1 LNLEPASEAPWHL
14 LWTRSHCESLVTDQ
28 LAAGGFHPFLPTQEI
43 WSRRR
48 GIRHR
53 IRVPL
58 FPGYVFLN
66 DALSKEAHVSV
77 RKARGVVG
85 VLGEG
90 WEHPAVVPHEEVD
103 AIRKVVES
111 EVPAFSHPFLHEGTR
126 VRIVAG
132 PLRNVEGI
140 LLKSR
145 PERGLVV
152 VSVGL
157 LQRSVAV
164 EVDCTLVEPV

>member
-1 LNLEPASEAPWHL
+1 LSLAADNTPWHL
-14 LWTRSHCESLVTDQ
+14 LWTRSHCEALVRDQ
-28 LAAGGFHPFLPTQEI
+28 LTAGGFHPFVATQEI

-48 GIRHR
+48 GVRHR

-66 DALSKEAHVSV
+66 DALDKEAHVSV
-77 RKARGVVG
+77 RKARGVVS
-85 VLGEG
+85 VLGDG
-90 WEHPAVVPHEEVD
+90 WDHPAVVPHEEVE
-103 AIRKVVES
+103 AIRRLVSAEI
-111 EVPAFSHPFLHEGTR
+111 PAMSHPFLREGSR

-132 PLRNVEGI
+132 PLTDVEGI

-145 PERGLVV
+145 PDRGLVV
-152 VSVGL
+152 LSVGL

-164 EVDCTLVEPV
+164 EVDCTLVEPA

>member
-1 LNLEPASEAPWHL
+1 
-14 LWTRSHCESLVTDQ
+14 
-28 LAAGGFHPFLPTQEI
+28 
-43 WSRRR
+43 
-48 GIRHR
+48 
-53 IRVPL
+53 
-58 FPGYVFLN
+58 
-66 DALSKEAHVSV
+66 
-77 RKARGVVG
+77 

-90 WEHPAVVPHEEVD
+90 WEHPAVVPQEEVD